1 MRRTV
6 LTMAANELG
15 IRVNPGQ
22 LRTPVQIQ
30 KKQQYR
36 PKGQV
41 EPTVRWVNIKK
52 GAATLY
58 CQWIPVH
65 GREVWQS
72 EQLMLREPATVRLRY
87 LPEVTPSC
95 RLVRDGAFYEIISV
109 DHVRERKQW
118 TELKVQKMEAAK

>member
-1 MRRTV
+1 M
-6 LTMAANELG
+6 TMAANELG

-22 LRTPVQIQ
+22 LRTLVQIQ
-30 KKQQYR
+30 KKQQHR
-36 PKGQV
+36 PKGQI
-41 EPTVRWVNIKK
+41 EPTIQWVSVRS
-52 GAATLY
+52 GTSDFY